1 MAGNSKSSKTHNN
14 YATTQTIF
22 FIKNVNK
29 NDNIAIFLVI
39 LQHFYVKIRTYTL
52 DYQAFR
58 CFYLEG

>member
-39 LQHFYVKIRTYTL
+39 LQHFT
-52 DYQAFR
+52 
-58 CFYLEG
+58 